1 MRKLGVS
8 IYPEKSTVEEI
19 FAYLKEM
26 REIGATRTF
35 SCLLSVNKPAEEVK
49 EDVLEIEKETVDN
62 SETVEDAPKTFTQ
75 SEVDELIKKRLAKQ
89 EKSFDKRMQ
98 EKLDEAEKLRKMNE
112 TQKAEYEQEKQKAYI
127 AELEA
132 KINRSGLE
140 REASKMLSEGGIA
153 VDDKI
158 LGLVVK
164 DTAESTQEAVDS
176 FVALVNDLADK
187 KVGEKLKGKTPK
199 KMEDTSAGEIT
210 KEQFNKMGYQSR
222 NELLQNNPELY
233 HKLKG

>member
-1 MRKLGVS
+1 MAEEQKT
-8 IYPEKSTVEEI
+8 TVEEP
-19 FAYLKEM
+19 KE
-26 REIGATRTF
+26 EQVDTQQ
-35 SCLLSVNKPAEEVK
+35 EV
-49 EDVLEIEKETVDN
+49 ESTE
-62 SETVEDAPKTFTQ
+62 KTFTQ
-75 SEVDELIKKRLAKQ
+75 SQLDEIIQKEKAKAKRSAEKEYQAK
-89 EKSFDKRMQ
+89 M
-98 EKLDEAEKLRKMNE
+98 DEAEKLRQMNE
-112 TQKAEYEQEKQKAYI
+112 AQKAEYEQEKQKAYI

-158 LGLVVK
+158 LGFVVK
-164 DTAESTQEAVDS
+164 DTAESTQEAVEG

-199 KMEDTSAGEIT
+199 KMEDTLAGEIT
-210 KEQFNKMGYQSR
+210 KEQFNRMGYQSR

>member
-1 MRKLGVS
+1 M
-8 IYPEKSTVEEI
+8 
-19 FAYLKEM
+19 
-26 REIGATRTF
+26 
-35 SCLLSVNKPAEEVK
+35 AEEVK

-62 SETVEDAPKTFTQ
+62 PETVEDAPKTFTQ

-98 EKLDEAEKLRKMNE
+98 EKLDEAEKLRAMNE
-112 TQKAEYEQEKQKAYI
+112 SQKAEYEQEKQRAYI

-140 REASKMLSEGGIA
+140 REASKMLSEGGIT

-164 DTAESTQEAVDS
+164 DTAESTQEAVEG

-199 KMEDTSAGEIT
+199 KMEDTTAGEIT

-233 HKLKG
+233 RKLKG

>member
-1 MRKLGVS
+1 MAEDIKEPVVE
-8 IYPEKSTVEEI
+8 PELEQASTQEE
-19 FAYLKEM
+19 EQ
-26 REIGATRTF
+26 AT
-35 SCLLSVNKPAEEVK
+35 E
-49 EDVLEIEKETVDN
+49 
-62 SETVEDAPKTFTQ
+62 KTFTQ
-75 SEVDELIKKRLAKQ
+75 SQLDEIIQKEKAKAKRSA
-89 EKSFDKRMQ
+89 EKEYQ
-98 EKLDEAEKLRKMNE
+98 AKLDEAEKLRQMNE
-112 TQKAEYEQEKQKAYI
+112 AQKAEYEQKKQRAYI

-176 FVALVNDLADK
+176 FVALVNELADK

>member
-1 MRKLGVS
+1 M
-8 IYPEKSTVEEI
+8 
-19 FAYLKEM
+19 
-26 REIGATRTF
+26 
-35 SCLLSVNKPAEEVK
+35 AEEVK

-62 SETVEDAPKTFTQ
+62 PETVEDAPKIFTQ
-75 SEVDELIKKRLAKQ
+75 SEVDDLIKKRLAKQ
-89 EKSFDKRMQ
+89 EKSFYKRMQ
-98 EKLDEAEKLRKMNE
+98 EKLDEAEKLRQMNE
-112 TQKAEYEQEKQKAYI
+112 SQKAEYEQKKQRAYI

-164 DTAESTQEAVDS
+164 DTAESTQEAVEN

-199 KMEDTSAGEIT
+199 KMEDVSGGEIT
-210 KEQFNKMGYQSR
+210 KEQFNRMGYQSR

-233 HKLKG
+233 YKLKG

>member
-1 MRKLGVS
+1 MAENIKEPVVE
-8 IYPEKSTVEEI
+8 PELEQASAQEEE
-19 FAYLKEM
+19 K
-26 REIGATRTF
+26 AT
-35 SCLLSVNKPAEEVK
+35 E
-49 EDVLEIEKETVDN
+49 
-62 SETVEDAPKTFTQ
+62 KTFTQ
-75 SEVDELIKKRLAKQ
+75 SQLDEIIQKEKAKAKRSAEKEYQAK
-89 EKSFDKRMQ
+89 M
-98 EKLDEAEKLRKMNE
+98 DEAEKLRKMNE
-112 TQKAEYEQEKQKAYI
+112 VQKAEYEQEKQRAYI

-153 VDDKI
+153 DDDKI

-164 DTAESTQEAVDS
+164 DTAESTQEAVES

-199 KMEDTSAGEIT
+199 KMEDTTAGEIT

-222 NELLQNNPELY
+222 NELLRNNPELY

>member
-1 MRKLGVS
+1 MA
-8 IYPEKSTVEEI
+8 EEI
-19 FAYLKEM
+19 KEPVV
-26 REIGATRTF
+26 E
-35 SCLLSVNKPAEEVK
+35 P
-49 EDVLEIEKETVDN
+49 EIEQASAQEEEKTTE
-62 SETVEDAPKTFTQ
+62 KTFTQ
-75 SEVDELIKKRLAKQ
+75 SQLDEIIQKEKAKAKRSAEKEYQAK
-89 EKSFDKRMQ
+89 M
-98 EKLDEAEKLRKMNE
+98 DEAEKLRKMNE
-112 TQKAEYEQEKQKAYI
+112 VQKAEYEQEKQRAYI

-140 REASKMLSEGGIA
+140 REASKMLSEGGIV

-158 LGLVVK
+158 LSIVVK
-164 DTAESTQEAVDS
+164 DTAERTQEAVES
-176 FVALVNDLADK
+176 FVALVNELADK

>member
-1 MRKLGVS
+1 MAEDIKGPVVE
-8 IYPEKSTVEEI
+8 PELEQASTQEE
-19 FAYLKEM
+19 EQ
-26 REIGATRTF
+26 AT
-35 SCLLSVNKPAEEVK
+35 E
-49 EDVLEIEKETVDN
+49 
-62 SETVEDAPKTFTQ
+62 KTFTQ
-75 SEVDELIKKRLAKQ
+75 SQLDEIIQKEKAKAKRSAEKEYQAK
-89 EKSFDKRMQ
+89 M
-98 EKLDEAEKLRKMNE
+98 DEAEKLRQMNE

-164 DTAESTQEAVDS
+164 DTAESTQEAVES
-176 FVALVNDLADK
+176 FVALVNELADK
-187 KVGEKLKGKTPK
+187 KVSEKLKGKTPK
-199 KMEDTSAGEIT
+199 KMEDVSGGEIT
-210 KEQFNKMGYQSR
+210 KEQFNRMGYQSR

-233 HKLKG
+233 YKLKG

>member
-1 MRKLGVS
+1 MAEDIKEPVVE
-8 IYPEKSTVEEI
+8 PELEQASTQ
-19 FAYLKEM
+19 
-26 REIGATRTF
+26 
-35 SCLLSVNKPAEEVK
+35 EEV
-49 EDVLEIEKETVDN
+49 ESTE
-62 SETVEDAPKTFTQ
+62 KTFTQ
-75 SEVDELIKKRLAKQ
+75 SEVDDLIKKRLAKQ

-98 EKLDEAEKLRKMNE
+98 EKLDEAEKLRQMNE
-112 TQKAEYEQEKQKAYI
+112 AQKAEYEQEKQRAYI

-140 REASKMLSEGGIA
+140 REATKMLSEGGIA

-164 DTAESTQEAVDS
+164 DTAESTQEAVES
-176 FVALVNDLADK
+176 FVTLVNDLADK

-210 KEQFNKMGYQSR
+210 KEQFNRMGYQSR

>member
-1 MRKLGVS
+1 MA
-8 IYPEKSTVEEI
+8 EEI
-19 FAYLKEM
+19 
-26 REIGATRTF
+26 
-35 SCLLSVNKPAEEVK
+35 
-49 EDVLEIEKETVDN
+49 KETV
-62 SETVEDAPKTFTQ
+62 VEPEIEQASGQEEEKTTEKTFTQ
-75 SEVDELIKKRLAKQ
+75 SQLDEIIQKEKAKAKRSAEKEYQAK
-89 EKSFDKRMQ
+89 M
-98 EKLDEAEKLRKMNE
+98 DEAEKLRKMNE
-112 TQKAEYEQEKQKAYI
+112 VQKAEYEQEKQRAYI

-140 REASKMLSEGGIA
+140 REASKMLSEGGIV

-158 LGLVVK
+158 LSIVVK
-164 DTAESTQEAVDS
+164 DTAESTQEAVES

-210 KEQFNKMGYQSR
+210 KEQFNRMGYQSR

>member
-1 MRKLGVS
+1 MA
-8 IYPEKSTVEEI
+8 EEI
-19 FAYLKEM
+19 KEPVV
-26 REIGATRTF
+26 E
-35 SCLLSVNKPAEEVK
+35 P
-49 EDVLEIEKETVDN
+49 EIEQASGQEEEKTTE
-62 SETVEDAPKTFTQ
+62 KTFTQ
-75 SEVDELIKKRLAKQ
+75 SQLDEIIQKEKAKAKRSAEKEYQAK
-89 EKSFDKRMQ
+89 M
-98 EKLDEAEKLRKMNE
+98 DEAEKLRKMNE
-112 TQKAEYEQEKQKAYI
+112 VQKAEYEQEKQRAYI

-140 REASKMLSEGGIA
+140 REASKMLSEGGIT

-164 DTAESTQEAVDS
+164 DTAESTQEAVES

-210 KEQFNKMGYQSR
+210 KEQFNRMGYQSR

>member
-1 MRKLGVS
+1 MA
-8 IYPEKSTVEEI
+8 EEI
-19 FAYLKEM
+19 
-26 REIGATRTF
+26 
-35 SCLLSVNKPAEEVK
+35 
-49 EDVLEIEKETVDN
+49 KETV
-62 SETVEDAPKTFTQ
+62 VEPEIEQASGQEEEKTTEKTFTQ
-75 SEVDELIKKRLAKQ
+75 SQLDEIIQKEKAKAKRSAEKEYQAK
-89 EKSFDKRMQ
+89 M
-98 EKLDEAEKLRKMNE
+98 DEAEKLRKMNE
-112 TQKAEYEQEKQKAYI
+112 VQKAEYEQEKQRAYI

-164 DTAESTQEAVDS
+164 DTAESTQEAVES

>member
-1 MRKLGVS
+1 MAENIKEPVVE
-8 IYPEKSTVEEI
+8 PELEQASAQEEEKT
-19 FAYLKEM
+19 KE
-26 REIGATRTF
+26 
-35 SCLLSVNKPAEEVK
+35 
-49 EDVLEIEKETVDN
+49 
-62 SETVEDAPKTFTQ
+62 KTFTQ
-75 SEVDELIKKRLAKQ
+75 SQLDEIIQKEKAKAKRSAEKEYQAK
-89 EKSFDKRMQ
+89 M
-98 EKLDEAEKLRKMNE
+98 DEAEKLRAMNE
-112 TQKAEYEQEKQKAYI
+112 SQKAEYEQEKQRAYI

-140 REASKMLSEGGIA
+140 REASKMLSEGGI
-153 VDDKI
+153 VTDEKI

-164 DTAESTQEAVDS
+164 DTAEATQEAVES

-210 KEQFNKMGYQSR
+210 KEQFNRMGYQSR
-222 NELLQNNPELY
+222 NELLRNNPELY

>member
-1 MRKLGVS
+1 M
-8 IYPEKSTVEEI
+8 
-19 FAYLKEM
+19 
-26 REIGATRTF
+26 
-35 SCLLSVNKPAEEVK
+35 AEEEK
-49 EDVLEIEKETVDN
+49 NDVLETELDNVDN
-62 SETVEDAPKTFTQ
+62 PADVEGTPKTFTQ

-98 EKLDEAEKLRKMNE
+98 EKLDEAEKLRQMNE
-112 TQKAEYEQEKQKAYI
+112 TQKAEYEQKKQKAYI

-140 REASKMLSEGGIA
+140 REASKMLSEGGIVA
-153 VDDKI
+153 DEKI
-158 LGLVVK
+158 LGIVVK
-164 DTAESTQEAVDS
+164 DTAEKTQEAVEG
-176 FVALVNDLADK
+176 FVALVNELADK

-199 KMEDTSAGEIT
+199 KMEDTTAGEIT

-233 HKLKG
+233 RKLKG

>member
-1 MRKLGVS
+1 M
-8 IYPEKSTVEEI
+8 
-19 FAYLKEM
+19 
-26 REIGATRTF
+26 
-35 SCLLSVNKPAEEVK
+35 AEEEK
-49 EDVLEIEKETVDN
+49 NDALETEKEKVDN
-62 SETVEDAPKTFTQ
+62 PETVEDAPKTFTQ

-98 EKLDEAEKLRKMNE
+98 EKLDEAEKLRAMNE
-112 TQKAEYEQEKQKAYI
+112 TQKAEYEQEKQRAYI

-140 REASKMLSEGGIA
+140 REASKMLSEGGIVA
-153 VDDKI
+153 DDKI
-158 LGLVVK
+158 LGLIVK
-164 DTAESTQEAVDS
+164 DTAERTQEAVES

-210 KEQFNKMGYQSR
+210 KEQFNRMGYQSR

>member
-1 MRKLGVS
+1 MAEEQKT
-8 IYPEKSTVEEI
+8 TVEEPE
-19 FAYLKEM
+19 LEQSS
-26 REIGATRTF
+26 TQ
-35 SCLLSVNKPAEEVK
+35 EEK
-49 EDVLEIEKETVDN
+49 TTE
-62 SETVEDAPKTFTQ
+62 KTFTQ
-75 SEVDELIKKRLAKQ
+75 SQLDEIIQKEKAKAKRSAEKEYQAK
-89 EKSFDKRMQ
+89 M
-98 EKLDEAEKLRKMNE
+98 DEAEKLRQMNE
-112 TQKAEYEQEKQKAYI
+112 AQKAEYEQEKQKAYI

-132 KINRSGLE
+132 KINRIGLE
-140 REASKMLSEGGIA
+140 REASKTLSEGGIA

-164 DTAESTQEAVDS
+164 DTAESTQEAVES
-176 FVALVNDLADK
+176 FLALVNDLADK

-199 KMEDTSAGEIT
+199 KMEDTSASEIT

>member
-1 MRKLGVS
+1 M
-8 IYPEKSTVEEI
+8 
-19 FAYLKEM
+19 
-26 REIGATRTF
+26 
-35 SCLLSVNKPAEEVK
+35 AEEVK
-49 EDVLEIEKETVDN
+49 EDVLEIEKGTVDN
-62 SETVEDAPKTFTQ
+62 SETVEDTPKTFTQ

-98 EKLDEAEKLRKMNE
+98 EKLDEAEKLRAMNE
-112 TQKAEYEQEKQKAYI
+112 SQKAEYEQEKQRAYI

-140 REASKMLSEGGIA
+140 REASKMLSEGGIVA
-153 VDDKI
+153 DDKI

-164 DTAESTQEAVDS
+164 DTAESTQEAVEG

>member
-1 MRKLGVS
+1 M
-8 IYPEKSTVEEI
+8 
-19 FAYLKEM
+19 
-26 REIGATRTF
+26 
-35 SCLLSVNKPAEEVK
+35 AEEEK
-49 EDVLEIEKETVDN
+49 NDVLETELDNVDN
-62 SETVEDAPKTFTQ
+62 PVEVDDAPKTFTQ

-98 EKLDEAEKLRKMNE
+98 EKLDEAEKLRQMNE
-112 TQKAEYEQEKQKAYI
+112 SQKAEYEQEKQRAYI

-140 REASKMLSEGGIA
+140 REASKMLSEGGIVA
-153 VDDKI
+153 DDKI
-158 LGLVVK
+158 LGIVVK
-164 DTAESTQEAVDS
+164 DTAERTQEAVES

-222 NELLQNNPELY
+222 NELLRNNPELY

>member
-1 MRKLGVS
+1 MAEEQKT
-8 IYPEKSTVEEI
+8 TVEEP
-19 FAYLKEM
+19 KE
-26 REIGATRTF
+26 EQVDTQQ
-35 SCLLSVNKPAEEVK
+35 EV
-49 EDVLEIEKETVDN
+49 ESTE
-62 SETVEDAPKTFTQ
+62 KTFTQ
-75 SEVDELIKKRLAKQ
+75 SEVDDLIKKRLAKQ

-98 EKLDEAEKLRKMNE
+98 EKLDEAEKLRQMNE
-112 TQKAEYEQEKQKAYI
+112 AQKAEYEQEKQKAYI

-164 DTAESTQEAVDS
+164 DTAEATQEAVES

-210 KEQFNKMGYQSR
+210 KEQFNRMGYQSR

>member
-1 MRKLGVS
+1 M
-8 IYPEKSTVEEI
+8 
-19 FAYLKEM
+19 
-26 REIGATRTF
+26 
-35 SCLLSVNKPAEEVK
+35 AEEEK
-49 EDVLEIEKETVDN
+49 NDALETEKETVDN
-62 SETVEDAPKTFTQ
+62 PEKVEDAPKTFTQ

-98 EKLDEAEKLRKMNE
+98 EKLDEAEKLRAMNE
-112 TQKAEYEQEKQKAYI
+112 SQKAEYEQEKQRAYI

-140 REASKMLSEGGIA
+140 REASKMLSEGGIVA
-153 VDDKI
+153 DEKI
-158 LGLVVK
+158 LGIVVK
-164 DTAESTQEAVDS
+164 DTAERTQEAVDS
-176 FVALVNDLADK
+176 FVALVNELADK

-199 KMEDTSAGEIT
+199 KMEDTTAGEIT

>member
-1 MRKLGVS
+1 M
-8 IYPEKSTVEEI
+8 
-19 FAYLKEM
+19 
-26 REIGATRTF
+26 
-35 SCLLSVNKPAEEVK
+35 AEEEK
-49 EDVLEIEKETVDN
+49 NDVLETELDNVDN
-62 SETVEDAPKTFTQ
+62 PAEVEGAQKTFTQ

-112 TQKAEYEQEKQKAYI
+112 VQKAEYEQEKQRAYI

-140 REASKMLSEGGIA
+140 REASKMLSEGGIV

-158 LGLVVK
+158 LGIVVK
-164 DTAESTQEAVDS
+164 DTAESTQEAVEG
-176 FVALVNDLADK
+176 FVALVNELADK

>member
-1 MRKLGVS
+1 M
-8 IYPEKSTVEEI
+8 
-19 FAYLKEM
+19 
-26 REIGATRTF
+26 
-35 SCLLSVNKPAEEVK
+35 AEEVK
-49 EDVLEIEKETVDN
+49 EDVLEIKKETVDN

-98 EKLDEAEKLRKMNE
+98 EKLDEAEKLRAMNE
-112 TQKAEYEQEKQKAYI
+112 SQKAEYEQEKQRAYI

-140 REASKMLSEGGIA
+140 REASKMLSGGGIV

-164 DTAESTQEAVDS
+164 DTAEKTQEAVES

>member
-1 MRKLGVS
+1 M
-8 IYPEKSTVEEI
+8 
-19 FAYLKEM
+19 
-26 REIGATRTF
+26 
-35 SCLLSVNKPAEEVK
+35 AEEVK
-49 EDVLEIEKETVDN
+49 EDVLEIEKETVDDP
-62 SETVEDAPKTFTQ
+62 ETVENAPKTFTQ

-98 EKLDEAEKLRKMNE
+98 EKLDEAEKLRAMNE

-140 REASKMLSEGGIA
+140 REASKMLSEGGIVA
-153 VDDKI
+153 DDKI
-158 LGLVVK
+158 LGLIVK
-164 DTAESTQEAVDS
+164 DTAERTQEAVES
-176 FVALVNDLADK
+176 FVALVNELADK

-233 HKLKG
+233 RKLKG

>member
-1 MRKLGVS
+1 M
-8 IYPEKSTVEEI
+8 
-19 FAYLKEM
+19 
-26 REIGATRTF
+26 
-35 SCLLSVNKPAEEVK
+35 AEEEK
-49 EDVLEIEKETVDN
+49 NDVLETELDNVDN
-62 SETVEDAPKTFTQ
+62 PEEVEDTQKTFTQ

-98 EKLDEAEKLRKMNE
+98 EKLDEAEKLRQMNE
-112 TQKAEYEQEKQKAYI
+112 TQKAEYEQEKQRAYI

-140 REASKMLSEGGIA
+140 REASKMLSEGGIVA
-153 VDDKI
+153 DDKI
-158 LGLVVK
+158 LGIVVK
-164 DTAESTQEAVDS
+164 DTAERTQEAVES
-176 FVALVNDLADK
+176 FVALVNELADK

-210 KEQFNKMGYQSR
+210 KEQFNRMGYQSR

>member
-1 MRKLGVS
+1 MAEDIKEPVVE
-8 IYPEKSTVEEI
+8 PELEQASTQEEE
-19 FAYLKEM
+19 K
-26 REIGATRTF
+26 AT
-35 SCLLSVNKPAEEVK
+35 E
-49 EDVLEIEKETVDN
+49 
-62 SETVEDAPKTFTQ
+62 KTFTQ
-75 SEVDELIKKRLAKQ
+75 SQLDEIIQKEKAKAKRSA
-89 EKSFDKRMQ
+89 EKEYQ
-98 EKLDEAEKLRKMNE
+98 AKLDEAEKLRQMNE
-112 TQKAEYEQEKQKAYI
+112 AQKAEYEQEKQRAYI

-164 DTAESTQEAVDS
+164 DTAESTQEAVES

-210 KEQFNKMGYQSR
+210 KEQFNRMGYQSR

>member
-1 MRKLGVS
+1 M
-8 IYPEKSTVEEI
+8 
-19 FAYLKEM
+19 
-26 REIGATRTF
+26 
-35 SCLLSVNKPAEEVK
+35 AEEVK
-49 EDVLEIEKETVDN
+49 EDVLEIEKEIVDN
-62 SETVEDAPKTFTQ
+62 PETVEDAPKTFTQ
-75 SEVDELIKKRLAKQ
+75 SEVDDLIKKRLAKQ

-98 EKLDEAEKLRKMNE
+98 EKLDEAEKLRQMNE
-112 TQKAEYEQEKQKAYI
+112 TQKTEYEQEKQKAYI

-164 DTAESTQEAVDS
+164 DTAEATQEAVES
-176 FVALVNDLADK
+176 FVALVNELADK
-187 KVGEKLKGKTPK
+187 KVSEKLKGKTPK

-210 KEQFNKMGYQSR
+210 KEQFNRMGYQSR
-222 NELLQNNPELY
+222 NELLQNNPDLY

>member
-1 MRKLGVS
+1 M
-8 IYPEKSTVEEI
+8 
-19 FAYLKEM
+19 
-26 REIGATRTF
+26 
-35 SCLLSVNKPAEEVK
+35 AEEEK
-49 EDVLEIEKETVDN
+49 NDALETEKETVDN
-62 SETVEDAPKTFTQ
+62 PEKVEDAPKTFTQ
-75 SEVDELIKKRLAKQ
+75 IEVDELIKKRLAKQ

-98 EKLDEAEKLRKMNE
+98 EKLDEAEKLRAMNE

-140 REASKMLSEGGIA
+140 REASKMLSEGGIVA
-153 VDDKI
+153 DDKI
-158 LGLVVK
+158 LGLIVK
-164 DTAESTQEAVDS
+164 DTAERTQEAVES

-210 KEQFNKMGYQSR
+210 KEQFNRMGYQSR

>member
-1 MRKLGVS
+1 M
-8 IYPEKSTVEEI
+8 
-19 FAYLKEM
+19 
-26 REIGATRTF
+26 
-35 SCLLSVNKPAEEVK
+35 AEEEK
-49 EDVLEIEKETVDN
+49 NDVLETELDNVDN
-62 SETVEDAPKTFTQ
+62 PAEVEGATKTFTQ

-98 EKLDEAEKLRKMNE
+98 EKLDEAEKLRQMNE
-112 TQKAEYEQEKQKAYI
+112 TQKAEYEQEKQRAYI

-140 REASKMLSEGGIA
+140 REASKMLSEGGIVA
-153 VDDKI
+153 DEKI
-158 LGLVVK
+158 LGIVVK
-164 DTAESTQEAVDS
+164 DTAERTQEAVES
-176 FVALVNDLADK
+176 FVALVNELADK